1 MKHSITGKESGASDV
16 PFITPVNGEFLIPFG
31 KTPNDILRRHR
42 AAQDG
47 VSDDPPTQFMKRG
60 NFFEDGAREWFMEEF
75 ECHLAQPKE
84 GFRNEYCN
92 MVASLD
98 SVFTEDWQYE
108 NLPVIPMHSNWECKI
123 PARPSSPTD
132 SMVRV
137 LQCQAQMDCSN
148 ASFFLLTS
156 LSSSTSSS

>member
-75 ECHLAQPKE
+75 ECHLAQPKDTAIWWLRSIVSSPKI
-84 GFRNEYCN
+84 GSTKIYPSFQCTLTGNVKYRRGHPPQPTAWYGYCN
-92 MVASLD
+92 VRLRWIVPMRSL
-98 SVFTEDWQYE
+98 Q
-108 NLPVIPMHSNWECKI
+108 
-123 PARPSSPTD
+123 SSQNSPNPIV
-132 SMVRV
+132 SGGGR
-137 LQCQAQMDCSN
+137 
-148 ASFFLLTS
+148 
-156 LSSSTSSS
+156 